1 MAVNITDI
9 YPNTPTP
16 HLPVDSWD
24 FDPGHQMVMSGD
36 LAAAFPY
43 LNLILNSMSI
53 AGGSSVCIIL
63 LLIRAYDKSLVDR
76 VSLRLTAVV
85 SAVDAIKAAAYI
97 VFTYVGTPGAACG
110 GTAWMILFLTNLYT
124 FLSVAIAFNLQW
136 IFIQGKAV
144 ESYLEIV
151 YFSVSVGLALATSV
165 PPWAAGRL
173 GLDEN
178 YGACWFVAFSSKRN
192 MIWEWCT
199 FLGWNLL
206 GSIYCFFVV
215 IAVVVKLRKNINNIK
230 SMTSSF
236 NQNNDA
242 QNKARRTQRM
252 LNKLAFRISLYAL
265 IPLVTQGGWYICE
278 LIQMYAHV
286 LNDGFTYW
294 SIIGTDLPGV
304 LNLLAFCLDPALS
317 NALRRIKNDM
327 LDKYGDVNTD
337 SGPNSKRGF
346 KRWMTRTFIGTKKVD
361 ATDSPFYRMS
371 ATDNTASDDT
381 GVDFISTPHHDDLY
395 AEEQH
400 HQYPTTQADSQSTIV
415 RFPDRNQTDAG
426 IEMQSVSHASSG
438 VHHKRRKNSENERIR
453 KIFRGL

>member
-1 MAVNITDI
+1 MASNATDI

-16 HLPVDSWD
+16 DIPIDSWD

-43 LNLILNSMSI
+43 LNLVLNSLSI
-53 AGGSSVCIIL
+53 AGGSLVCIIL

-97 VFTYVGTPGAACG
+97 VFTYVATPGAACG

-136 IFIQGKAV
+136 IFIQGKGV
-144 ESYLEIV
+144 EAYLEIV
-151 YFSVSVGLALATSV
+151 YFSVSIGLALVTSV
-165 PPWAAGRL
+165 TPWAAGRL

-178 YGACWFVAFSSKRN
+178 FGACWFIAFSSKRTN
-192 MIWEWCT
+192 VWEWMT
-199 FLGWNLL
+199 FLSWNLI
-206 GSIYCFFVV
+206 GSLYCFCVV
-215 IAVVVKLRKNINNIK
+215 IAVIVKLRKNINNIK

-236 NQNNDA
+236 DQNNDS

-252 LNKLAFRISLYAL
+252 LNKLALRISLYAL
-265 IPLVTQGGWYICE
+265 IPWVTQGGWYVCE
-278 LIQMYAHV
+278 LVQMYAHV
-286 LNDGFTYW
+286 LNDGVTYW

-317 NALRRIKNDM
+317 NALKRIKNDM
-327 LDKYGDVNTD
+327 LDKYGDANTD
-337 SGPNSKRGF
+337 SSPNSNRGF
-346 KRWMTRTFIGTKKVD
+346 KRWLTRTFIGTKKVD

-381 GVDFISTPHHDDLY
+381 GGDFISQHHPGEFYD
-395 AEEQH
+395 EEQQ
-400 HQYPTTQADSQSTIV
+400 QYPTTKADSQSTIV
-415 RFPDRNQTDAG
+415 RFPEQTHVENG
-426 IEMQSVSHASSG
+426 IELQSVSHVSSG
-438 VHHKRRKNSENERIR
+438 TPHKRRKNSENERIR